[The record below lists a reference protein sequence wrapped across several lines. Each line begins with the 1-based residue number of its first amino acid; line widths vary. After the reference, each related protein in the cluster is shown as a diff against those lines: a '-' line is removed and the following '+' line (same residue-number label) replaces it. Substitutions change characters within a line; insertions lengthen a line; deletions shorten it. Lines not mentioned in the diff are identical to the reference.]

1 MLVDYSSSDEE
12 TEDGNEQ
19 KSTES
24 TNTKD
29 LRPNKLPSAVELLG
43 NITKSAHEDIPE
55 EHDGRIRSF
64 AHERGIWATFCYI
77 PFDLSESIQHLQK
90 SIKNSVRKNLN
101 LELCEAQE
109 LHVSLTKTVILR
121 HHWIESFVAS
131 LEKKFRNIR
140 KFPLHLN
147 SLKIYCNEEKTRT
160 FVGLTSSEEFFAYLS
175 KLVKHCDE
183 VLKEFNLEC
192 FYREMSFHVSIL
204 WIVGDHR
211 ETLCELEEDFREH
224 FLDVLGENFPDF
236 STQVEK
242 IHCKSGNKLHTF
254 TLK

>member
-1 MLVDYSSSDEE
+1 MKEAFGLLSVTSHVNFQDFLPNF
-12 TEDGNEQ
+12 TKIIQ
-19 KSTES
+19 KTYRKIS
-24 TNTKD
+24 
-29 LRPNKLPSAVELLG
+29 V
-43 NITKSAHEDIPE
+43 
-55 EHDGRIRSF
+55 
-64 AHERGIWATFCYI
+64 
-77 PFDLSESIQHLQK
+77 DLSESIQHLQK
-90 SIKNSVRKNLN
+90 SIRDSVRENLN
-101 LELCEAQE
+101 LELCEVKE

-121 HHWIESFVAS
+121 HHWIESFVES
-131 LEKKFRNIR
+131 LEKKFRNTQ

-160 FVGLTSSEEFFAYLS
+160 FVGLTISEEFFEYLS
-175 KLVKHCDE
+175 NLVKHCDE
-183 VLKEFNLEC
+183 VLKEFNLES

-224 FLDVLGENFPDF
+224 FLDILGENFPDL

>member
-29 LRPNKLPSAVELLG
+29 
-43 NITKSAHEDIPE
+43 
-55 EHDGRIRSF
+55 
-64 AHERGIWATFCYI
+64 
-77 PFDLSESIQHLQK
+77 ESIQHLQK

-224 FLDVLGENFPDF
+224 FLD
-236 STQVEK
+236 
-242 IHCKSGNKLHTF
+242 
-254 TLK
+254 

>member
-1 MLVDYSSSDEE
+1 MKEAFGLLSVTSHVNFQDFLPNF
-12 TEDGNEQ
+12 TKIIQ
-19 KSTES
+19 KTYRKIS
-24 TNTKD
+24 
-29 LRPNKLPSAVELLG
+29 V
-43 NITKSAHEDIPE
+43 
-55 EHDGRIRSF
+55 
-64 AHERGIWATFCYI
+64 
-77 PFDLSESIQHLQK
+77 DLSESIQHLQK
-90 SIKNSVRKNLN
+90 SIRDSVRENLN
-101 LELCEAQE
+101 LELCEVKE

-121 HHWIESFVAS
+121 HHWIESFVES
-131 LEKKFRNIR
+131 LEKKFRNTQ

-160 FVGLTSSEEFFAYLS
+160 FVGLTTSEEFFEYLS
-175 KLVKHCDE
+175 NLVKHCDE
-183 VLKEFNLEC
+183 VLKEFNLES

-224 FLDVLGENFPDF
+224 FLDILGENFPDF